1 MRNLSSIRVADF
13 VVALALKTNSS
24 ILAYIGYRFDIPCED
39 VGRVMRLCISG
50 FELFIAGR
58 ENAMLLLDQVIK
70 VRQSRGP
77 RPYWC
82 YVFALRD
89 GKHGGYDEDKSIQ
102 SSFQLRNE
110 MRSMQ

>member
-1 MRNLSSIRVADF
+1 
-13 VVALALKTNSS
+13 
-24 ILAYIGYRFDIPCED
+24 
-39 VGRVMRLCISG
+39 
-50 FELFIAGR
+50 
-58 ENAMLLLDQVIK
+58 MLLLDQVK

-89 GKHGGYDEDKSIQ
+89 GKHGGYDEDESIQ

>member
-1 MRNLSSIRVADF
+1 MLREFCRPFASRISSSLLPSSSSIV
-13 VVALALKTNSS
+13 
-24 ILAYIGYRFDIPCED
+24 AYIGYRFDIPCED

-50 FELFIAGR
+50 FELFTAGR
-58 ENAMLLLDQVIK
+58 ENAMLLLDQVK

-82 YVFALRD
+82 YVFALRER
-89 GKHGGYDEDKSIQ
+89 KHGGYDEDESIQ

-110 MRSMQ
+110 MRSMR

>member
-1 MRNLSSIRVADF
+1 MSCAFAYQGLSC
-13 VVALALKTNSS
+13 LLQGGK
-24 ILAYIGYRFDIPCED
+24 
-39 VGRVMRLCISG
+39 
-50 FELFIAGR
+50 
-58 ENAMLLLDQVIK
+58 NAMLLLDQVK

-89 GKHGGYDEDKSIQ
+89 GKHGGYDEDESIQ